1 MNYLDSWLHFKAL
14 NNCARSYSEK
24 PSLEVMEVSQLSVQ
38 FHSQIFKLEED
49 FNKAM
54 LANPEGATQVFVE
67 NQLAQNLTALNTLVL
82 CMSIEL
88 ELEEL
93 YQTT

>member
-1 MNYLDSWLHFKAL
+1 
-14 NNCARSYSEK
+14 
-24 PSLEVMEVSQLSVQ
+24 MEVQELCQQ
-38 FHSQIFKLEED
+38 FAHQVGVLEED
-49 FNKAM
+49 FHLAFK
-54 LANPEGATQVFVE
+54 ANPSGAVQVFTE